1 MMNLNQDNIQIK
13 KNDSSNS
20 MVHKNKK
27 INTKDLVITGMFT
40 AIICVMSQLTIPMQP
55 IPFSLSLFA
64 IFLAGALLS
73 PRYALLSVL
82 AYILLGAFGAPV
94 FANMKGG
101 FQILIGNTG
110 GYLMAYP
117 IMAFV
122 TAMFYKYIR
131 KYKTLALTLGMIVA
145 LIICYLF
152 GTLWFTIV
160 TGMGFYKALT
170 LCVFPFVLF
179 DSLKIVLAVSVSTV
193 LRKTAF
199 KALN

>member
-1 MMNLNQDNIQIK
+1 MNLNQGNAQIK
-13 KNDSSNS
+13 KNNRSNN
-20 MVHKNKK
+20 MVNKNKK

-40 AIICVMSQLTIPMQP
+40 AIICVMSQLTIPVQP
-55 IPFSLSLFA
+55 IPFTLALLA
-64 IFLAGALLS
+64 IFLTGALLS

-94 FANMKGG
+94 FAGMKGG
-101 FQILIGNTG
+101 LQVLTGMTG

-122 TAMFYKYIR
+122 TAMFYKYIK
-131 KYKTLALTLGMIVA
+131 KYKIFALTLGMIIS
-145 LIICYLF
+145 LIICYLI
-152 GTLWFTIV
+152 GTLWFTFV
-160 TGMGFYKALT
+160 SGMGFYKALT

-179 DSLKIVLAVSVSTV
+179 DLLKILLAVSASTV

-199 KALN
+199 KTL